1 MALKIAII
9 IERADIRLGGA
20 ERSVLE
26 LRAAL
31 SALGHSVDVLAA
43 KGQATGRNIHILC
56 RSDAGK
62 RMNFF
67 TFGKTLREFLAENKY
82 DIIHSVLPFEFADVY
97 QPRGG
102 TYAETIVRSAASYQN
117 KFVEFYKKTFSVAN
131 SRRTT
136 LLRAERKLAQ
146 ASDGPVIA
154 ALSRYVAE
162 QFREHYGTDSRR
174 IAIISN
180 GIKIA
185 KQHDTSQAYKLRTEI
200 LMKFGLK
207 EADNPVLFFFA
218 ANNFRLK
225 GLSTLIKA
233 MQIASQKQK
242 ERKAYLI
249 VAGRDKK
256 KKYYHLANATAPR
269 NIIFLGSL
277 GNIHDAMSIIDIA
290 VLPTFYDPSSRFIL
304 EALAAG
310 KPVITTKYNGACDLF
325 ADNVHGKIV
334 DDPQDASA
342 LAEAMVFFADTK
354 NITNASQAIAQD
366 NLQEKI
372 SISRAAKQLTEL
384 YASILEKKGIN

>member
-174 IAIISN
+174 IAIIPN

-200 LMKFGLK
+200 L
-207 EADNPVLFFFA
+207 
-218 ANNFRLK
+218 
-225 GLSTLIKA
+225 